1 MILFNDW
8 HWNFGKFRR
17 KDEEFLFEY
26 DEKTSDFVLNQEFL
40 GKFGKRKQRLV
51 ESDFQECGL
60 NEGSGNVWLVGYE
73 YLSCFF
79 ADIEGNVGV
88 CATCVKCG
96 AEKEFWLEK
105 DTREEAL
112 EAFELA
118 ESHVCECKQGEENQ

>member
-1 MILFNDW
+1 MKIDTE
-8 HWNFGKFRR
+8 KFCGWELR
-17 KDEEFLFEY
+17 KLMKLIELAIDI
-26 DEKTSDFVLNQEFL
+26 DF
-40 GKFGKRKQRLV
+40 
-51 ESDFQECGL
+51 DFQECGL